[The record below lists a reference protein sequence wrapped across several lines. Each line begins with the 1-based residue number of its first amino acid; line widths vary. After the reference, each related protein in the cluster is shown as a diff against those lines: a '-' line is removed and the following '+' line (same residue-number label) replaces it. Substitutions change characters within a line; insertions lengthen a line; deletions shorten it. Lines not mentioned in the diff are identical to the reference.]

1 MDKQLFSFY
10 RTNTIY
16 LFVVAALLIAV
27 SILATVLVLVPA
39 HTLFQQAPAI
49 LTIVLWIA
57 LVLGIIVGEG
67 KQAVVFTMVVSL
79 LGFISSFTLATTLFI
94 DGHVDSLTTF
104 LFWVSQILV
113 SVFILSSY
121 FSIQAYIES
130 NKKKVRAVRAPRAPR
145 APRTPRA
152 KAPRKQNP

>member
-16 LFVVAALLIAV
+16 LFVIAALLMAV
-27 SILATVLVLVPA
+27 SILATALVLVPA
-39 HTLFQQAPAI
+39 NALFQEAPVI
-49 LTIVLWIA
+49 LTILLWIA
-57 LVLGIIVGEG
+57 LLLGTILGES
-67 KQAVVFTMVVSL
+67 KQVVTFNMVVSL
-79 LGFISSFTLATTLFI
+79 LGFICSFTLATSLFI
-94 DGHVDSLTTF
+94 GEHVDSLTTF

-130 NKKKVRAVRAPRAPR
+130 HKKQS
-145 APRTPRA
+145 RTPRKTRSSKTA
-152 KAPRKQNP
+152 SKKS

>member
-16 LFVVAALLIAV
+16 LFVIAALLIAV

-39 HTLFQQAPAI
+39 QTLFQQAPAI
-49 LTIVLWIA
+49 ITIALWIA
-57 LVLGIIVGEG
+57 LILGVIAGEG
-67 KQAVVFTMVVSL
+67 KHAVVFTMVVSI
-79 LGFISSFTLATTLFI
+79 LGFISAFTLATTLFI
-94 DGHVDSLTTF
+94 NGHVDSLTTF

-130 NKKKVRAVRAPRAPR
+130 NKKKISAPRSKKT
-145 APRTPRA
+145 RT
-152 KAPRKQNP
+152 KTSSKKVS